1 MLQQTTPLTAEKPQ
15 EWRAEFRATLAL
27 AWPLILTN
35 LTMSLIG
42 ATDVLMV
49 GWLGPTQLAASSL
62 GFNLSM
68 LLAIFGMGLV
78 TGASPLMA
86 SEIGRRAHSVRDIR
100 RTFRQAL
107 WLVAMLSVPML
118 LILWNTGAILLLLGQ
133 DAGLAALAQDYIRAY
148 MWSIPLFLATLVF
161 RNFLAAL
168 ERPMWSLVVGV
179 VGVLGN
185 ILFNYALI
193 FGHFGMPALGV
204 VGAGVG
210 SVLTN
215 AMMLMLMVIVVYRH
229 RRFRRYHLLGR
240 WWRSDWPR
248 FFQMTRIGTPI
259 AVSHAFEAGV
269 FSAAVVLMGW
279 ISTAAVAAHAVA
291 LQLASLTFMVPM
303 GLAQAAT
310 VRVGIGHGRG
320 DAAHIR
326 LAGWTSFVLGTGFMA
341 LMALLMLAI
350 PGTLT
355 GFFIDRSN
363 PANAEVA
370 ELAVSFLIV
379 AALFQIA
386 DGAQVVGAGMLRGL
400 HDTFVPMLF
409 ALFGYWVI
417 GIGVGAW
424 LAFERDWGGVGIWT
438 GLATGLG
445 IVAVLMLTRWMQRA
459 RLGLLPVAA
468 PLRQGAS
475 LPI

>member
-1 MLQQTTPLTAEKPQ
+1 MLQQTTSLTAGRPQ
-15 EWRAEFRATLAL
+15 GFGAEFRATLAL
-27 AWPLILTN
+27 AWPLVLTN
-35 LTMSLIG
+35 LTMALIG

-49 GWLGPTQLAASSL
+49 GWLGPTELAAVSL
-62 GFNLSM
+62 GFNLAM

-86 SEIGRRAHSVRDIR
+86 SEIGRWRHSVRDIR
-100 RTFRQAL
+100 RTFRQTL
-107 WLVAMLSVPML
+107 WLVAMVSVPML
-118 LILWNTGAILLLLGQ
+118 ILLWHTGAILLLLGQ
-133 DAGLAALAQDYIRAY
+133 DATLAAIAQNYIRAY
-148 MWSIPLFLATLVF
+148 MWSIPLFLTTLAF

-168 ERPMWSLVVGV
+168 ERPLWSLIVGV

-193 FGHFGMPALGV
+193 FGKFGLPALGV

-215 AMMLMLMVIVVYRH
+215 AVMVVLMVVVVYRD

-248 FFQMTRIGTPI
+248 FALMTRIGTPI
-259 AVSHAFEAGV
+259 AISHAFEAGV
-269 FSAAVVLMGW
+269 FSAAVMLMGW

-291 LQLASLTFMVPM
+291 LQLATLTFMVPM

-310 VRVGIGHGRG
+310 VRVGIGFGRR
-320 DAAHIR
+320 DPVHIR
-326 LAGWTSFVLGTGFMA
+326 RAGWTSFVMGTGFMA
-341 LMALLMLAI
+341 AMALILLTM
-350 PGTLT
+350 PGLLT
-355 GFFIDRSN
+355 GLFIDRSN

-370 ELAVSFLIV
+370 QLAVSFLTV

-409 ALFGYWVI
+409 ALLGYWVI

-424 LAFERDWGGVGIWT
+424 LAFARGWGGVGIWT

-445 IVAVLMLTRWMQRA
+445 IVAVLMLSRWLMRD
-459 RLGLLPVAA
+459 RLGLLPATAA
-468 PLRQGAS
+468 D
-475 LPI
+475 

>member
-1 MLQQTTPLTAEKPQ
+1 MLHQPTSPTPHPLQ
-15 EWRAEFRATLAL
+15 GFRAEFRATLAL
-27 AWPLILTN
+27 AWPLVLTN

-49 GWLGPTQLAASSL
+49 GRLGPTELAASSL
-62 GFNLSM
+62 GFNLAM
-68 LLAIFGMGLV
+68 LLGIFGMGLV
-78 TGASPLMA
+78 MGASPLMA
-86 SEIGRRAHSVRDIR
+86 SEIGRRANSVRDIR
-100 RTFRQAL
+100 RTFRQTL
-107 WLVAMLSVPML
+107 WLVAVIAVPML
-118 LILWNTGAILLLLGQ
+118 AILWNTGAILDLLGQ
-133 DAGLAALAQDYIRAY
+133 DRMLAALAQDYVRAY
-148 MWSIPLFLATLVF
+148 MWSIPLFLATLAF

-168 ERPMWSLVVGV
+168 ERPMWSLIVGV

-193 FGHFGMPALGV
+193 FGKFGVPALGI

-215 AMMLMLMVIVVYRH
+215 MVMLLLMVGVVYRD
-229 RRFRRYHLLGR
+229 RQFRRYHLLGR

-248 FFQMTRIGTPI
+248 FAQMTRIGTPI
-259 AVSHAFEAGV
+259 AISHAFEAGV
-269 FSAAVVLMGW
+269 FSAAVMLMGW

-310 VRVGIGHGRG
+310 VRVGIGYGRA
-320 DAAHIR
+320 DAEHIR
-326 LAGWTSFVLGTGFMA
+326 RAGWTSFVMGTGFMA
-341 LMALLMLAI
+341 AMALIMLAI
-350 PGTLT
+350 PGTLA
-355 GFFIDRSN
+355 GLFIDRTN

-370 ELAVSFLIV
+370 ELAVSFLII
-379 AALFQIA
+379 AALFQVA
-386 DGAQVVGAGMLRGL
+386 DGAQVVAQGMLRGL

-438 GLATGLG
+438 GLATGLS
-445 IVAVLMLTRWMQRA
+445 IVAVLMLTRWMQRE
-459 RLGLLPVAA
+459 RLGLVGVAA
-468 PLRQGAS
+468 PLHEATPR
-475 LPI
+475 PI

>member
-1 MLQQTTPLTAEKPQ
+1 MLRQVNRIAVDRPQGYAAEL
-15 EWRAEFRATLAL
+15 RATMAL
-27 AWPLILTN
+27 AWPLVLTN
-35 LTMSLIG
+35 LSMSLIG

-49 GWLGPTQLAASSL
+49 GWLGPTELAAASL

-68 LLAIFGMGLV
+68 LFAIFGMGLV
-78 TGASPLMA
+78 AGASPLMA
-86 SEIGRRAHSVRDIR
+86 SEIGRRPHSVRDIR

-107 WLVAMLSVPML
+107 WLVAILSVAIL
-118 LILWNTGAILLLLGQ
+118 VVLWNTGAILILLGQ
-133 DAGLAALAQDYIRAY
+133 DPALAALSQSYVRAY
-148 MWSIPLFLATLVF
+148 MWSVPLFLCTLAF

-179 VGVLGN
+179 IGVLGN

-193 FGHFGMPALGV
+193 FGKFGMPALGV

-215 AMMLMLMVIVVYRH
+215 MVMLFLMVAVVYRD
-229 RRFRRYHLLGR
+229 RSFRRYHLLGR

-248 FFQMTRIGTPI
+248 FVQMVRVGIPIG
-259 AVSHAFEAGV
+259 VSHAFEAGV
-269 FSAAVVLMGW
+269 FSAAVMLMGW

-310 VRVGIGHGRG
+310 VRVGIGYGRG
-320 DAAHIR
+320 DAEHIR
-326 LAGWTSFVLGTGFMA
+326 RAGWTSFTLGTGFMA
-341 LMALLMLAI
+341 LMALIMLAI
-350 PGTLT
+350 PGPLA
-355 GFFIDRSN
+355 GLFIDRAN

-370 ELAVSFLIV
+370 DLAVSFLIV
-379 AALFQIA
+379 AALFQVA
-386 DGAQVVGAGMLRGL
+386 DGAQVVGQGMLRGL

-409 ALFGYWVI
+409 ALLGYWVI

-424 LAFERDWGGVGIWT
+424 LAFERGWGGVGIWT
-438 GLATGLG
+438 GLAAGLG
-445 IVAVLMLTRWMQRA
+445 IVAVLMLVRWMQRE
-459 RLGLLPVAA
+459 RLGLLPAA
-468 PLRQGAS
+468 AAG
-475 LPI
+475 

>member
-1 MLQQTTPLTAEKPQ
+1 MLQQAIPLTAEKPQ
-15 EWRAEFRATLAL
+15 GYRAEFRATLAL

-49 GWLGPTQLAASSL
+49 GWLGPTELAASSL

-78 TGASPLMA
+78 MGASPLMA
-86 SEIGRRAHSVRDIR
+86 SEIGRFRHSVRDIR
-100 RTFRQAL
+100 RTFRQTL
-107 WLVAMLSVPML
+107 WLVAMLSVPL
-118 LILWNTGAILLLLGQ
+118 LIILWNTGAILTLLGQ
-133 DAGLAALAQDYIRAY
+133 DARLSALAQDYIRAY
-148 MWSIPLFLATLVF
+148 MWSIPLFLTTLAF

-168 ERPMWSLVVGV
+168 ERPRWSLIVGV

-185 ILFNYALI
+185 ILFNYSLI
-193 FGHFGMPALGV
+193 FGRFGMPALGV

-215 AMMLMLMVIVVYRH
+215 LVMVALMIVVVYRD
-229 RRFRRYHLLGR
+229 RQFRRYHLLGR

-248 FFQMTRIGTPI
+248 FAEMTRIGTPI
-259 AVSHAFEAGV
+259 AISHAFEAGV
-269 FSAAVVLMGW
+269 FTAAVMLMGW

-326 LAGWTSFVLGTGFMA
+326 RAGWSSFVMGTGFMA
-341 LMALLMLAI
+341 VMALIMLTI
-350 PGTLT
+350 PGQLA
-355 GFFIDRSN
+355 GLFIDRSD

-379 AALFQIA
+379 AALFQVA
-386 DGAQVVGAGMLRGL
+386 DGAQVVAQGMLRGL
-400 HDTFVPMLF
+400 QDTFVPMLF
-409 ALFGYWVI
+409 ALLGYWVI

-424 LAFERDWGGVGIWT
+424 LAFEREWGGVGIWT
-438 GLATGLG
+438 GLAIGLG
-445 IVAVLMLTRWMQRA
+445 IVAVLMLTRWMQRE
-459 RLGLLPVAA
+459 RLGLLPSAA
-468 PLRQGAS
+468 
-475 LPI
+475 

>member
-1 MLQQTTPLTAEKPQ
+1 MLQQATPLAADRSRGF
-15 EWRAEFRATLAL
+15 RAEFRATLAL
-27 AWPLILTN
+27 AWPLVLTN

-49 GWLGPTQLAASSL
+49 GWLGPTELAAATL

-78 TGASPLMA
+78 AGASPLMA

-100 RTFRQAL
+100 RTFRQTL
-107 WLVAMLSVPML
+107 WLVALLSVPML

-133 DAGLAALAQDYIRAY
+133 NATLSALAQEYVRIY
-148 MWSIPLFLATLVF
+148 MWSIPLFLATLAF

-185 ILFNYALI
+185 IVFNYALI
-193 FGHFGMPALGV
+193 FGKFGMPALGI

-215 AMMLMLMVIVVYRH
+215 MVMLALMIAVVYRE

-248 FFQMTRIGTPI
+248 FAEMTRIGTPI
-259 AVSHAFEAGV
+259 AISHAFEAGV
-269 FSAAVVLMGW
+269 FSAAVMLMGW

-310 VRVGIGHGRG
+310 VRVGIGYGRG
-320 DAAHIR
+320 DAAHVR
-326 LAGWTSFVLGTGFMA
+326 RAGWTSFIMGTGFMA
-341 LMALLMLAI
+341 AMALIMLAI
-350 PGTLT
+350 PGTLA
-355 GFFIDRSN
+355 GLFIDRAN

-370 ELAVSFLIV
+370 ELAVSFLII
-379 AALFQIA
+379 AALFQVA
-386 DGAQVVGAGMLRGL
+386 DGAQVVAQGMLRGL

-438 GLATGLG
+438 GLATGLS
-445 IVAVLMLTRWMQRA
+445 IVAVLMLSRWMQRE
-459 RLGLLPVAA
+459 RLRLLPATAV
-468 PLRQGAS
+468 R
-475 LPI
+475 